1 MFFSPLRDQALPEG
15 TAGLYLAGGY
25 PELHAQALS
34 QNESMRQSICRAV
47 GSGLPTV
54 AECGGF
60 LYLQQNLTG
69 PSGTVWPM
77 AGALPGRGFPTGR
90 LQRFGYVTL
99 AAEEDSLLLRR
110 GEAVPAH
117 EFHYWDCTENGAALT
132 ARKAGREAA
141 WPCGFASPTLYAA
154 FPHLHFGGELPLAQR
169 FVDRAA
175 RWKEERL

>member
-1 MFFSPLRDQALPEG
+1 
-15 TAGLYLAGGY
+15 
-25 PELHAQALS
+25 
-34 QNESMRQSICRAV
+34 
-47 GSGLPTV
+47 
-54 AECGGF
+54 
-60 LYLQQNLTG
+60 
-69 PSGTVWPM
+69 M